1 MSSIP
6 ARRAGPGQVLWK
18 RRIVATTPAAF
29 CAAVLGELG
38 YVLPA
43 DVPAAT
49 WQVALRY
56 FAERQLSEPAFRRL
70 LQQRAAGDRTN
81 PVTRGSPDAG
91 ARVAAYLLREWEH
104 YQLARQLA
112 PTGTRPGRRAGRR
125 AGAPRRQSVRGS
137 SRDRAAQVAFLQ
149 RLGVPVPAR
158 QQTRKRR
165 AGGTPPPAQPDV
177 GD

>member
-1 MSSIP
+1 MVP
-6 ARRAGPGQVLWK
+6 AQRAGPGQALWK

-29 CAAVLGELG
+29 CAALLGNVR
-38 YVLPA
+38 YALPA

-49 WQVALRY
+49 WKVALQY
-56 FAERQLSEPAFRRL
+56 FAERQLPEAAFRRL
-70 LQQRAAGDRTN
+70 LEQRAARDRTASAT
-81 PVTRGSPDAG
+81 PGSPDAG

-112 PTGTRPGRRAGRR
+112 PTGPGRRAGPR

-158 QQTRKRR
+158 RQTRKRR
-165 AGGTPPPAQPDV
+165 DGSTPPGSV
-177 GD
+177 GAC